1 MEALL
6 QSLENFFL
14 GAVPTV
20 ILFLLLYAIYRV
32 LVHVPLRKVLA
43 ERQNL
48 TEGTQ
53 AKAKADISAAAA
65 KTSEYEGKLRDARMS
80 VFKAQEQR
88 RQHLLQV
95 RDAAIAEARER
106 THKMV
111 MEARASLESEVAQN
125 RVRLQADAESLAA
138 EVMRSVLK
146 TVSAV
151 PAGGRS

>member
-20 ILFLLLYAIYRV
+20 ILFLLLYAVYRV
-32 LVHVPLRKVLA
+32 LVHLPLRKVLA

-53 AKAKADISAAAA
+53 AKAKADIAAAAA

-80 VFKAQEQR
+80 VFKVQEQR

-111 MEARASLESEVAQN
+111 TEARASLESEVAQN
-125 RVRLQADAESLAA
+125 RVRLQTDAESLAM

-146 TVSAV
+146 PVAAM

>member
-20 ILFLLLYAIYRV
+20 ILFLLLYAVYRV

-53 AKAKADISAAAA
+53 AKAKADIAAAAA

-111 MEARASLESEVAQN
+111 MEARASLES
-125 RVRLQADAESLAA
+125 
-138 EVMRSVLK
+138 
-146 TVSAV
+146 
-151 PAGGRS
+151 

>member
-20 ILFLLLYAIYRV
+20 ILFLLLYAVYRV

-53 AKAKADISAAAA
+53 AKAKADIAAAAA

-106 THKMV
+106 THEMV

-125 RVRLQADAESLAA
+125 RVRLQTDAESLAM

-146 TVSAV
+146 PVAAM

>member
-20 ILFLLLYAIYRV
+20 ILFLLLYAVYRV

-53 AKAKADISAAAA
+53 AKAKADIAAAAA

-88 RQHLLQV
+88 RQHLLQA
-95 RDAAIAEARER
+95 RDAAIADARER
-106 THKMV
+106 THKRIS
-111 MEARASLESEVAQN
+111 EARAGLEKEVAQS
-125 RVRLQADAESLAA
+125 RERLQTDAEGLAA

-146 TVSAV
+146 PVAAV
-151 PAGGRS
+151 PVGGRS

>member
-20 ILFLLLYAIYRV
+20 ILFLLLYAIYRI

-53 AKAKADISAAAA
+53 AKAKADIAAAAA

-111 MEARASLESEVAQN
+111 MEARASL
-125 RVRLQADAESLAA
+125 
-138 EVMRSVLK
+138 RSVLK
-146 TVSAV
+146 PVAAM

>member
-20 ILFLLLYAIYRV
+20 ILFLLLYAIYRI

-53 AKAKADISAAAA
+53 AKAKADIAAAAA

-106 THKMV
+106 THEMV

-125 RVRLQADAESLAA
+125 RVRLQTDAESLAM
-138 EVMRSVLK
+138 EVMRCVLK
-146 TVSAV
+146 PVAAM

>member
-1 MEALL
+1 
-6 QSLENFFL
+6 
-14 GAVPTV
+14 
-20 ILFLLLYAIYRV
+20 
-32 LVHVPLRKVLA
+32 
-43 ERQNL
+43 
-48 TEGTQ
+48 
-53 AKAKADISAAAA
+53 
-65 KTSEYEGKLRDARMS
+65 MS

-88 RQHLLQV
+88 RQQLLQV

-125 RVRLQADAESLAA
+125 RVRLQADVESLAT

-146 TVSAV
+146 PVAAM

>member
-20 ILFLLLYAIYRV
+20 ILFLLLYAVYRV

-53 AKAKADISAAAA
+53 AKAKADIAAAAA

-111 MEARASLESEVAQN
+111 MEARASLENEVAQN
-125 RVRLQADAESLAA
+125 RVRLQTDAESLAM

-146 TVSAV
+146 PVAAV

>member
-1 MEALL
+1 M
-6 QSLENFFL
+6 S
-14 GAVPTV
+14 T
-20 ILFLLLYAIYRV
+20 
-32 LVHVPLRKVLA
+32 RK
-43 ERQNL
+43 
-48 TEGTQ
+48 
-53 AKAKADISAAAA
+53 AAAA

-80 VFKAQEQR
+80 VFKVQEQR

-106 THKMV
+106 TNKMV

-125 RVRLQADAESLAA
+125 RVRLQTDAESLAM

-146 TVSAV
+146 PVAAM